1 MTSETHQLHIRR
13 VVTGTDEAGE
23 AVVLSDGDAPAVTTL
38 PQVPGTALVDLW
50 RDDALPPDLV
60 GTADPTAGDFD
71 LMPAGTL
78 FRIIELAPSDAEP
91 MWHQTPSIDF
101 VYVASGS
108 CTFLY
113 PGGGGRAG
121 RRRFDRRTG
130 HPPRVGEPGS
140 ADLPAHRRLGGCAKL
155 MSARSRAVA
164 DRGDR
169 TCRSAPAPF
178 DVQTDPPPNRE
189 A

>member
-13 VVTGTDEAGE
+13 VVTGTDDAGE
-23 AVVLSDGDAPAVTTL
+23 AVILSDGDAPAVTTL

-60 GTADPTAGDFD
+60 GTADPTAGDFE

-78 FRIIELAPSDAEP
+78 FRIIDLAPSDAEP

-101 VYVASGS
+101 VYVAQGS

-113 PGGGGRAG
+113 PGGAVELAGG
-121 RRRFDRRTG
+121 DSI
-130 HPPRVGEPGS
+130 V
-140 ADLPAHRRLGGCAKL
+140 
-155 MSARSRAVA
+155 V
-164 DRGDR
+164 RGIR
-169 TCRSAPAPF
+169 HAWANRGQQTCRLIDASVGAPS
-178 DVQTDPPPNRE
+178 
-189 A
+189 